1 MKDFVHLHLHTVNS
15 ILDGMLPIDKLF
27 EKAKE
32 FNMPA
37 VAMTDHGNLF
47 GAVDFFSKAKEV
59 GIKPI
64 IGMEAYMA
72 ADSIKNKSKESITHH
87 LVLLAKN
94 KTGYKNLCILM
105 TAAYRDGFYRY
116 PRIDKELLKQHHE
129 GLIGLSAC
137 LKGEIPYNI
146 YQHYLNNDDSLYI
159 AEEKTMD
166 MLNIFKD
173 DFYLEIQHNKIPE
186 QDIINS
192 GIIKIGKKLGVG
204 VVATNDCHYLE
215 KEDSKAHDTLLCV
228 QTKTTIYDTKRLKFN
243 TDELFFKSR
252 ERMEED
258 FKDYSQEVLDLPV
271 EIAKKVD
278 FSFDFGTYHF
288 PAVTD
293 TDKDINDVFEKA
305 VRDGFQKRVETNE
318 KIKNNIDVYKK
329 RLDMEIDVIKK
340 SQFAAYFMI
349 VSDFMTYAKDNGVET
364 GPGRGSAAGS
374 LVAYAMRITE
384 IDPIEYDL
392 MFERFLNPERVSM
405 PDIDCDF
412 ADYGRDKVIKY
423 VSDKYGKDNVAQIV
437 SFGMMKAKNTIKDV
451 ARAIDD
457 KNKVGFNT
465 DKDPLSFQ
473 NMNKI
478 TKLIDDAE
486 MSISDVM
493 NEMPEFVKEIDKH
506 PEYKEVIE
514 ISKKI
519 ENSKRH
525 PSMHAAGVVIGDMPL
540 QNLVPFYIREKKDIN
555 NKVKQVNMVAYDMK
569 AVEKLGLIKFDFLG
583 ISTLTVIR
591 RTAESVGLDIK
602 NIPIDDEKTMELLR
616 KGDTTGVFQLESDG
630 MKNLVKALQPKTF
643 KEIIPLVAL
652 YRPGPLNSG
661 MVDMFVKAKNSTDG
675 KIEDP
680 EGVLSHEK
688 IKPIVSDTYGV
699 MLYQEQIMRIA
710 VEAAGF
716 SMGEADKLRKGIG
729 KKDMAMIEKMG
740 EHFIS
745 GCKGNNISEE
755 KAEKLF
761 GMIKKFGEYG
771 FNKSHSASYAYMAYI
786 TAYLKTHYRTHYV
799 AQLLSLW
806 SNNAQDQDKVT
817 KLWMEE
823 KNNIKFL
830 PVNINMSDKY
840 FTVPG
845 KNTIRVGLLVVKT
858 VGEDL
863 VDAIITER
871 NKKQFDS
878 VFDFVNRMQK
888 FKLNSRAAVTL
899 ANVGAFDSFYMLPL
913 HDRLLKRTEIQ
924 KEILETLEVLKKTRT
939 KEKAAATRK
948 AKKENQPDLFDGDND
963 E

>member
-293 TDKDINDVFEKA
+293 TNEDINDVFEKA
-305 VRDGFQKRVETNE
+305 VRDGFQKRIETNE

-457 KNKVGFNT
+457 KNKIDFNT

-540 QNLVPFYIREKKDIN
+540 QNLVPFYIREKKDID

-602 NIPIDDEKTMELLR
+602 NIPIDDNKTMELLR

-661 MVDMFVKAKNSTDG
+661 MVDMFVKAKNSPDG

-745 GCKGNNISEE
+745 GCKDNNISEE

-786 TAYLKTHYRTHYV
+786 TAYLKAHYRTHYV

-806 SNNAQDQDKVT
+806 SNAQDQDKVT

-863 VDAIITER
+863 VDAIIAER
-871 NKKQFDS
+871 DKKQFDS
-878 VFDFVNRMQK
+878 VFDFLNRMQK
-888 FKLNSRAAVTL
+888 FKLNSRAAATL

-913 HDRLLKRTEIQ
+913 HERLLKRTEIQ